1 MTGSGNSDTVEL
13 IALPIFYRD
22 NTSSFCIELIF
33 HFVLFR
39 VNTKVLAFSPHTDHS
54 IYRLVISLVTFVF
67 SVYNSGIKE
76 SFLCLRKVSVL
87 DFSSSVMA
95 RWIQYVCMCAWKERS
110 CR

>member
-1 MTGSGNSDTVEL
+1 VCRKPKNAMFRTSETGPAVLRMEIWHLSALRAPKFPSRDKAVQTTGSGNSDTVEL

-54 IYRLVISLVTFVF
+54 IYRLVISLVTITHFT
-67 SVYNSGIKE
+67 
-76 SFLCLRKVSVL
+76 
-87 DFSSSVMA
+87 
-95 RWIQYVCMCAWKERS
+95 
-110 CR
+110 